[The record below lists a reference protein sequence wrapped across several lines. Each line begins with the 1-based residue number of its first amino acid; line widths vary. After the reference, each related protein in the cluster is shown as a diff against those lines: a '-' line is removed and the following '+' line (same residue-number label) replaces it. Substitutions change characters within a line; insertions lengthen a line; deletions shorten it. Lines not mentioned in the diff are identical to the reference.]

1 MTADLQSKLWYTE
14 IWQHAEKQMLH
25 GLFMTPQYDLPSST
39 MIVNY
44 YSFKNQYD
52 EHWFILHFLL
62 SLHLWLSD
70 TVGPTLKK
78 LERYHLV
85 RDIALIFPA
94 GVFLPGTVSASFSLW
109 LSSLMGQSHATWA
122 PGCSQHKPEKKSV
135 FSPRMSTGTSSKFF
149 FFFIFVF
156 TDTNIDIWHDQQ
168 ITL

>member
-1 MTADLQSKLWYTE
+1 MIADLQSKLWYTE
-14 IWQHAEKQMLH
+14 IQQHVENQMLH
-25 GLFMTPQYDLPSST
+25 GLFMTPQYDLPSCKCTQVPSST

-109 LSSLMGQSHATWA
+109 LSSLVGQSHATWA
-122 PGCSQHKPEKKSV
+122 PGCSQHKLEKKSV
-135 FSPRMSTGTSSKFF
+135 FSPKMSTGTSSILIFF
-149 FFFIFVF
+149 FFNFCV
-156 TDTNIDIWHDQQ
+156 HRH
-168 ITL
+168 